1 MKYLLFT
8 KRKEKYKQNNK
19 KITLFPMSPQ
29 VMVRNTSW
37 IVSSKI
43 LQQGKKSLL
52 KKDKLYTGYATC
64 QICYV
69 RVHNLHIGVA
79 AN

>member
-1 MKYLLFT
+1 
-8 KRKEKYKQNNK
+8 
-19 KITLFPMSPQ
+19 MSPQ